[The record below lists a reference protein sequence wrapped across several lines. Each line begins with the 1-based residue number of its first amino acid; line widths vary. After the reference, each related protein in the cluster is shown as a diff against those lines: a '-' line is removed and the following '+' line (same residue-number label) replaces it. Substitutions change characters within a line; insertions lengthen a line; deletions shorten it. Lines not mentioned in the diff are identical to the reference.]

1 MNGDTSSFSLVFDV
15 QSPTSILVVRF
26 NNLNATAGFVRRT
39 VSPHNVDYIHL
50 LIRGDTSGEVE
61 KVEHDAHIVPGLS
74 SRCLLKVDS
83 GFTHGER
90 VLTL

>member
-1 MNGDTSSFSLVFDV
+1 MNGDKSSFSLVFDV
-15 QSPTSILVVRF
+15 QSSTSVLVVRF

-39 VSPHNVDYIHL
+39 VSPHNVNYIHL

-74 SRCLLKVDS
+74 SGACLKLTPDSRIES
-83 GFTHGER
+83 GF
-90 VLTL
+90 

>member
-1 MNGDTSSFSLVFDV
+1 MVTRPRFSWCSTFSH
-15 QSPTSILVVRF
+15 QHQYWVRF

-74 SRCLLKVDS
+74 SRCVLKVDS